1 MKFINATPHAIVL
14 NDGTVFDCTD
24 SVARVSAV
32 YSQFNSCICKQQF
45 GEVTGLPDAEDDT
58 MYIVSSI
65 VLSASSRGDLVAPAT
80 GHPECVRENGRIVSV
95 PGFVH

>member
-1 MKFINATPHAIVL
+1 MKFINVTPHNIVL
-14 NDGTVFDCTD
+14 NDGTVFETTD

-32 YSQFNSCICKQQF
+32 YSQFAGGICKQQF
-45 GEVTGLPDAEDDT
+45 GEVTGLPDTIEDT

-65 VLSASSRGDLVAPAT
+65 VLNASNRGDLVAPAT